1 MMRSLR
7 GLPECLFYPGEGPPH
22 TTVPTVF
29 LHLTV
34 LYHLS
39 LGHIIPSPLLE
50 TQVSKLPRIHLENEI
65 LLQWGA
71 VGFYAAPTIHL
82 PACLS
87 VYFLLI
93 CHASYMHTYIHREL
107 HFKELAISLHDWRA
121 KTEKFSLSLKTLF
134 RQNSYF
140 FPVFFLS
147 QGFSL

>member
-1 MMRSLR
+1 MMKSLR
-7 GLPECLFYPGEGPPH
+7 GLPECLLYPGEGPPH

-65 LLQWGA
+65 LSQWGA
-71 VGFYAAPTIHL
+71 VGLYAAPTIHL

-93 CHASYMHTYIHREL
+93 CHVSSTYIHREI
-107 HFKELAISLHDWRA
+107 HFKELVISLHDWRA
-121 KTEKFSLSLKTLF
+121 KTENFSLSLKTLF

-140 FPVFFLS
+140 FPGFLS